1 MAIGFF
7 TLTVLLSPLALNV
20 QQAPRPPEAKDLPVL
35 VRAAQQALERKDYAG
50 AVKALKAALEIDA
63 GSPELWFNLAYA
75 HTGLHENDEAVRA
88 YQQSLQLRPDLFE
101 ARLNLG
107 ILFLEMKRPQ
117 ESLEHL
123 ARAAAL
129 RPANPRAHLYY
140 GRALAQV
147 GQTEEAEKQ
156 FAEAARLDPALAAIS
171 SFDLGQL
178 DLAQKHYRDALE
190 AFKKA
195 ASLDPKLAQAQLGMA
210 LAEEGLH
217 QSAEAE
223 VRFEKYLAAQPQDLE
238 TRFHLGRL
246 YLEAGE
252 TEKALTHLRIVDQ
265 ARPETPGLAAAL
277 GDAFALLKKF
287 PESEKYYRLALRTAP
302 GEPDLHRALG
312 RTLLDE
318 QKLDEAEGEFR
329 TAFKLDPK
337 NLEALKG
344 LASCLYLEK
353 RFAEAI
359 PVFQAVLA
367 RDPKAPPGLY
377 FVLATCYDH
386 LRDNRT
392 ALRTYERFLELSHHE
407 NQDEEWKA
415 RQRVKLLEREL
426 SK

>member
-1 MAIGFF
+1 MAIWFF
-7 TLTVLLSPLALNV
+7 ILSVLLAPLAWNV
-20 QQAPRPPEAKDLPVL
+20 PQAPRPPQAKELPVL

-50 AVKALKAALEIDA
+50 AVKALKAALEIDPHA
-63 GSPELWFNLAYA
+63 PEVWFNLAYA
-75 HTGLHENDEAVRA
+75 DTGLHENEEAVRA
-88 YQQSLQLRPDLFE
+88 YQRSLELRPDLFE

-147 GQTEEAEKQ
+147 GQAGEAEKQ
-156 FAEAARLDPALAAIS
+156 FAEAARLDPGLAAIS
-171 SFDLGQL
+171 SFDLGQVE
-178 DLAQKHYRDALE
+178 LAQKRYGEALE
-190 AFKKA
+190 AFEKG

-217 QSAEAE
+217 QPAEAKAH
-223 VRFEKYLAAQPQDLE
+223 FEKYLAAQPQDFE

-246 YLEAGE
+246 YLEGGE

-265 ARPETPGLAAAL
+265 AKPEMPGLAAAL
-277 GDAFALLKKF
+277 GDACALLKKF

-344 LASCLYLEK
+344 LASSLYLEK
-353 RFAEAI
+353 RYAEAI

-367 RDPKAPPGLY
+367 RDPTAPPGLH

-386 LRDNRT
+386 LRDNGN
-392 ALRTYERFLELSHHE
+392 ALRAYERFLELSHHE
-407 NQDEEWKA
+407 NQDQEWKA
-415 RQRVKLLEREL
+415 QQRVKVLQREL
-426 SK
+426 AK